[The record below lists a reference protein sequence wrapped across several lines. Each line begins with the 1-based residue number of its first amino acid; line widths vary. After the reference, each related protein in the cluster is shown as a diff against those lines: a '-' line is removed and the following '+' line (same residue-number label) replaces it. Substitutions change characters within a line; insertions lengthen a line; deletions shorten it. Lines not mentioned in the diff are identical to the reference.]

1 MKNRNDKQK
10 LLLKRLR
17 TKAEELLAHAE
28 PAKQPTSTIVVDKLQ
43 HELQV
48 HQIELEMQNEELR
61 RAQVALEAS
70 RNHFMDLYDFAPVGY
85 VSLSMEGVINEI
97 NLTAA
102 KLLGVERKKI
112 LNRHFAKFVSDEYK
126 DLWYQH
132 FIKAKRSCGMNHGCE
147 LPFHF
152 DDGKTLYF
160 HIAFLHIDKNDMQP
174 VMHIT
179 LTDVTERKQIE
190 KELRIAAVAFE
201 TQEGILVT
209 DADKFILRV
218 NQAFTRI
225 TGFTAEEVIGQ
236 KPFILRSGLYK
247 EEFYQAMWATLESDR
262 YWQGEIWNKRKNGE
276 VYPVFQTIS
285 AVTDEDGVITHYV
298 GVFTDITQRKQAEK
312 VLYEARERLENQV
325 ATSQEELNK
334 NKLETEE
341 INTTLN
347 FLLKY
352 RESDKSDA
360 KDALSSEVESTIMP
374 FLNKLKATSAG
385 RVQSTRLIGILESNL
400 KQLVQSYGRNADLA
414 AAFHL
419 LTPVEAQVATLVRQ
433 GLSTKAIAATLNSST
448 GTVCI
453 HRKRIRKKLGLDS
466 KATNLRGHLLS
477 LNE

>member
-1 MKNRNDKQK
+1 MKKKNDKQI
-10 LLLKRLR
+10 LGLKQLR
-17 TKAEELLAHAE
+17 KSAEDFLAHAE
-28 PAKQPTSTIVVDKLQ
+28 PAKFPTSTIVVDELQ

-48 HQIELEMQNEELR
+48 HHVELEMQNEELR
-61 RAQVALEAS
+61 RAQVALEVS
-70 RNHFMDLYDFAPVGY
+70 RNHYIELYDFAPVGY
-85 VSLSMEGVINEI
+85 VTLSNEGIITEI
-97 NLTAA
+97 NLTAT
-102 KLLGVERKKI
+102 KLLGIERKK
-112 LNRHFAKFVSDEYK
+112 LTNRRFAQFVCDEYK
-126 DLWYQH
+126 DLWYRH
-132 FIKAKRSCGMNHGCE
+132 FKLAKQYPKRQGCE

-152 DDGKTLYF
+152 DDGKTLFYHLDF
-160 HIAFLHIDKNDMQP
+160 RYIEKKTEIP

-179 LTDVTERKQIE
+179 LTDVTQRKQIE